1 MTGQNE
7 SAALT
12 GGGDT
17 AHFSPNYRHYILA
30 ILTLMYVV
38 NYLDRQILNIL
49 LQPIKAEFGVSDAL
63 LGLLA
68 GPTFALFYATL
79 GIPIARLADRH
90 SRRNIIAVSMGLFSI
105 MTVVCGL
112 AAQFWQLLIARV
124 FTGVGEAGTG
134 PSAMAVI
141 SDLYPPE
148 KRAAAQSFYSA
159 GLNIGLLIA
168 FFGGGWIAQTYGW
181 REAFLA
187 AGIPGLLLFFVVMFT
202 VREPPRGHSEM
213 LADDG
218 VRPSLGAVARF
229 LWAQRSFRW
238 IAFGAAMTSFGGYGA
253 TAFVPA
259 FLIRSHHLSLSEVG
273 LIFAG
278 IAGVGGWFGTFLS
291 GVIADRM
298 GKRDV
303 RWNMYVPL
311 GAVFLALPFTPVFY
325 LAQNTTVAVLAAIIP
340 SAMGAV
346 FLGPCITMVQG
357 LVPLRMRAT
366 AAALFLFI
374 LNIIGLGLGP
384 QAVGIVSTLLQPT
397 YGTDSL
403 RYALFVTMISSVIG
417 GYCYWRATRTLKA
430 DLARV
435 TNPV

>member
-1 MTGQNE
+1 MTVQNE

-12 GGGDT
+12 GGRET
-17 AHFSPNYRHYILA
+17 AGFTPRYRHYILA

-49 LQPIKAEFGVSDAL
+49 LEPIKAEFGVSDAL

-90 SRRNIIAVSMGLFSI
+90 SRRNIIAISMGLFSV

-112 AAQFWQLLIARV
+112 AAQFWQLVTARI

-148 KRAAAQSFYSA
+148 KRAAAQSFYGA

-187 AGIPGLLLFFVVMFT
+187 AGIPGLILCFVVLLT

-218 VRPSLGAVARF
+218 VRPSLGDVCRF
-229 LWAQRSFRW
+229 LWSQRSFRW
-238 IAFGAAMTSFGGYGA
+238 IAIGAAMTSFGGYGA

-259 FLIRSHHLSLSEVG
+259 FLVRSHHLTLSEVG
-273 LIFAG
+273 FIFAAL
-278 IAGVGGWFGTFLS
+278 AGVGGWVGTFMS

-303 RWNMYVPL
+303 RWNMYVPI
-311 GAVFLALPFTPVFY
+311 GAVFLALPFQPVFY
-325 LAQNTTVAVLAAIIP
+325 LADNTTIAILAAIVP
-340 SAMGAV
+340 TAMGAV
-346 FLGPCITMVQG
+346 FLGPCVTMVQG

-374 LNIIGLGLGP
+374 LNIIGLGGGP
-384 QAVGIVSTLLQPT
+384 QTVGLLSTLLRPAL
-397 YGTDSL
+397 GVESL
-403 RYALFVTMISSVIG
+403 RYALLVTMVSGAIG
-417 GYCYWRATRTLKA
+417 GFCYWRATKTLKA

-435 TNPV
+435 PKPA